1 MRVDA
6 IRSSAGSQPT
16 PLGVLLGGTGRPQA
30 RLVSVRP
37 TVTPPALL
45 RPWHLCKPQAPE
57 QHAGSSPA
65 PVPGR

>member
-30 RLVSVRP
+30 RLVSVLP

-45 RPWHLCKPQAPE
+45 RPWHLCKPQEPD
-57 QHAGSSPA
+57 
-65 PVPGR
+65 

>member
-1 MRVDA
+1 MRNDA
-6 IRSSAGSQPT
+6 IRWSAGSQPM
-16 PLGVLLGGTGRPQA
+16 PLGVQLGGTGRPQA

-45 RPWHLCKPQAPE
+45 RPWPAPD

-65 PVPGR
+65 PVPAR